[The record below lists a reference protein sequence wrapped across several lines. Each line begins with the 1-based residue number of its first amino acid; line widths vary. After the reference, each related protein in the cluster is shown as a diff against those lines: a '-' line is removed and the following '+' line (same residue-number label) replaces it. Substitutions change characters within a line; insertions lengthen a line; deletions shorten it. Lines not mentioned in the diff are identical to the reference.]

1 MDKITIPDLNGT
13 NYFIWELKMKAALSL
28 KRLVPLI
35 LEEKPEDLTRKD
47 EMDWI
52 TKNSDAIAYIKLSLA
67 DEQALQFAAEDN
79 AKVLWDKIR
88 ATYMGEGEDRKIDAG
103 NELKNIRMK
112 NGETVADY
120 IARARGISTKCHSL
134 GLDVSPREL
143 VYHTVRGLNGKFSK
157 VRDILKT
164 QRGKSMDEILQIL
177 REEEATLNLPIKTR
191 MDGINEAFYCK
202 RKNEKQTR
210 LCYICRKSNHLAKDC
225 YYRNKNTHSPS
236 TSQRNNSSRN
246 GHVFTA
252 SHREEKPCDNIWIL
266 DSGASCHMAKEPVWF
281 KNISPE
287 VMDIYLADKNSK
299 IMSQGIGNVSAK
311 TVSTKHCNSINLTI
325 TDVSYVPQL
334 RCNLLSVTCLMD
346 KGSKYENL
354 THKRIK
360 KIRTDNGL
368 EFVNEQLDT
377 YLANSGIFHEKT
389 IPYNSESNGKAER
402 ANRVLLERA
411 RSLLYESKLPLK
423 FWAEAINCSTQVSNV
438 TPRKGKE
445 KIPLEIWTGNK
456 PKLNY
461 LKKFGCVAYFQ
472 VPKVLRNKFEVPG
485 RRGIMLGYAR
495 ERRGYRIYDIKNQ
508 KVIEERSVKFNEY
521 LKGSNYL
528 GEIEN
533 ETWDIDSFFEV
544 TPERN
549 EINQNTENG
558 VLYNFDIN
566 NGPGAIENDNSIPL
580 QTTSS
585 SRTGRI
591 EIPVLELNDVQN
603 QILVRRSERLK
614 SELMSVHL
622 VNNVPNSYFEAEN
635 SANWKNWK
643 LAMENELDSLDKH
656 KVWEI
661 VQKPAKS
668 KLIKTK
674 WLYSLKQDD
683 AGKNIKYKARLV
695 AAGFNQIKNID
706 YSESYSPVVNIESFR
721 LLIALAAKLKLN
733 VNFFDVKTAYLY
745 GDLEE
750 TVYVLPPPG
759 YEKLIGDD
767 KVCKLNK
774 SIYGLPQSGRNCKI
788 KNVFEVVENKTN
800 KFLGMEIEKCENG
813 IYLSQCDYI
822 NSLLVKH
829 NLENCK
835 SVKTPIVKGEDKIF
849 PSTNEFI
856 DITMYQELIGELLYL
871 ANRTRPDISFVISYL
886 SQFNHNPEKRHYNL
900 AKRVLRYLMG
910 SKDKKLFY
918 ENGFGILNASSDASG
933 GNAENGES
941 FSGGVVLLGNSLIL
955 WKCRK
960 QKSVSLSTCEAEL
973 FSISEICKDIIWTVN
988 LLTEL
993 KCEQF
998 LNNAV
1003 TLNSDSQ
1010 AAIQWI
1016 KGTRSSNKSRHMNLR
1031 FHFIKDLIE
1040 DTVIKLEYVQ
1050 TEFLIADFLTK
1061 AMNVEKLEHSM
1072 QKIALLS

>member
-28 KRLVPLI
+28 KRLASLI
-35 LEEKPEDLTRKD
+35 LEDKPEDLTRKD

-79 AKVLWDKIR
+79 VKVLWDKIR

-120 IARARGISTKCHSL
+120 IARAWGISTKCHSL

-191 MDGINEAFYCK
+191 MDGINEAFY
-202 RKNEKQTR
+202 
-210 LCYICRKSNHLAKDC
+210 S
-225 YYRNKNTHSPS
+225 
-236 TSQRNNSSRN
+236 
-246 GHVFTA
+246 

-299 IMSQGIGNVSAK
+299 MMSQGTGNVSAK

-354 THKRIK
+354 TDKRIK
-360 KIRTDNGL
+360 KIRTDNG
-368 EFVNEQLDT
+368 
-377 YLANSGIFHEKT
+377 
-389 IPYNSESNGKAER
+389 ESNGKAER

-461 LKKFGCVAYFQ
+461 LKKFGCVAYFH

-485 RRGIMLGYAR
+485 RSGVMLGYAR

-544 TPERN
+544 SPERN

-558 VLYNFDIN
+558 VLYDFDIN
-566 NGPGAIENDNSIPL
+566 NRPGAIENDNSIPL

-585 SRTGRI
+585 PRTGRI
-591 EIPVLELNDVQN
+591 QIPVLELNDVQN
-603 QILVRRSERLK
+603 QIPVRRSERLK
-614 SELMSVHL
+614 SKLMSVHL

-635 SANWKNWK
+635 SANWK
-643 LAMENELDSLDKH
+643 
-656 KVWEI
+656 
-661 VQKPAKS
+661 
-668 KLIKTK
+668 
-674 WLYSLKQDD
+674 
-683 AGKNIKYKARLV
+683 
-695 AAGFNQIKNID
+695 
-706 YSESYSPVVNIESFR
+706 
-721 LLIALAAKLKLN
+721 
-733 VNFFDVKTAYLY
+733 
-745 GDLEE
+745 
-750 TVYVLPPPG
+750 
-759 YEKLIGDD
+759 IG
-767 KVCKLNK
+767 N
-774 SIYGLPQSGRNCKI
+774 
-788 KNVFEVVENKTN
+788 
-800 KFLGMEIEKCENG
+800 
-813 IYLSQCDYI
+813 
-822 NSLLVKH
+822 
-829 NLENCK
+829 
-835 SVKTPIVKGEDKIF
+835 
-849 PSTNEFI
+849 
-856 DITMYQELIGELLYL
+856 
-871 ANRTRPDISFVISYL
+871 
-886 SQFNHNPEKRHYNL
+886 
-900 AKRVLRYLMG
+900 
-910 SKDKKLFY
+910 
-918 ENGFGILNASSDASG
+918 
-933 GNAENGES
+933 
-941 FSGGVVLLGNSLIL
+941 
-955 WKCRK
+955 
-960 QKSVSLSTCEAEL
+960 
-973 FSISEICKDIIWTVN
+973 
-988 LLTEL
+988 
-993 KCEQF
+993 
-998 LNNAV
+998 
-1003 TLNSDSQ
+1003 
-1010 AAIQWI
+1010 
-1016 KGTRSSNKSRHMNLR
+1016 
-1031 FHFIKDLIE
+1031 
-1040 DTVIKLEYVQ
+1040 
-1050 TEFLIADFLTK
+1050 
-1061 AMNVEKLEHSM
+1061 
-1072 QKIALLS
+1072 

>member
-13 NYFIWELKMKAALSL
+13 NYFICELKMKAALSL

-52 TKNSDAIAYIKLSLA
+52 AKNSDAIAYIKLSLA

-225 YYRNKNTHSPS
+225 YYRNKNSPS

-252 SHREEKPCDNIWIL
+252 SHQEEKPCDNIWIL

-299 IMSQGIGNVSAK
+299 MMSQGTGNVSAK

-346 KGSKYENL
+346 KGCKIKSKNNCILIYDKNDKLITKAFKNNGRLEIKLEPMYNSECFISDQSTNNYEIWHNRLSHLNCKYMLKIKDYIDIDNVNNFTCETCDISKVTRKTHRSIDIYQSSQILELLHADLCGPINIESHGGAKYFMVIVDDFSGMYFTYFLKNKYEVFDIFSQFKAKYENL
-354 THKRIK
+354 TDKRIK

-423 FWAEAINCSTQVSNV
+423 FWAEAINCSTQVSKV
-438 TPRKGKE
+438 TPRKGK
-445 KIPLEIWTGNK
+445 
-456 PKLNY
+456 
-461 LKKFGCVAYFQ
+461 
-472 VPKVLRNKFEVPG
+472 
-485 RRGIMLGYAR
+485 
-495 ERRGYRIYDIKNQ
+495 
-508 KVIEERSVKFNEY
+508 
-521 LKGSNYL
+521 
-528 GEIEN
+528 
-533 ETWDIDSFFEV
+533 
-544 TPERN
+544 
-549 EINQNTENG
+549 
-558 VLYNFDIN
+558 
-566 NGPGAIENDNSIPL
+566 
-580 QTTSS
+580 
-585 SRTGRI
+585 
-591 EIPVLELNDVQN
+591 
-603 QILVRRSERLK
+603 
-614 SELMSVHL
+614 
-622 VNNVPNSYFEAEN
+622 
-635 SANWKNWK
+635 
-643 LAMENELDSLDKH
+643 
-656 KVWEI
+656 
-661 VQKPAKS
+661 
-668 KLIKTK
+668 
-674 WLYSLKQDD
+674 
-683 AGKNIKYKARLV
+683 
-695 AAGFNQIKNID
+695 
-706 YSESYSPVVNIESFR
+706 
-721 LLIALAAKLKLN
+721 
-733 VNFFDVKTAYLY
+733 
-745 GDLEE
+745 
-750 TVYVLPPPG
+750 
-759 YEKLIGDD
+759 
-767 KVCKLNK
+767 
-774 SIYGLPQSGRNCKI
+774 
-788 KNVFEVVENKTN
+788 
-800 KFLGMEIEKCENG
+800 
-813 IYLSQCDYI
+813 
-822 NSLLVKH
+822 
-829 NLENCK
+829 
-835 SVKTPIVKGEDKIF
+835 
-849 PSTNEFI
+849 
-856 DITMYQELIGELLYL
+856 
-871 ANRTRPDISFVISYL
+871 
-886 SQFNHNPEKRHYNL
+886 
-900 AKRVLRYLMG
+900 
-910 SKDKKLFY
+910 
-918 ENGFGILNASSDASG
+918 
-933 GNAENGES
+933 
-941 FSGGVVLLGNSLIL
+941 
-955 WKCRK
+955 
-960 QKSVSLSTCEAEL
+960 
-973 FSISEICKDIIWTVN
+973 
-988 LLTEL
+988 
-993 KCEQF
+993 
-998 LNNAV
+998 
-1003 TLNSDSQ
+1003 
-1010 AAIQWI
+1010 
-1016 KGTRSSNKSRHMNLR
+1016 
-1031 FHFIKDLIE
+1031 
-1040 DTVIKLEYVQ
+1040 
-1050 TEFLIADFLTK
+1050 
-1061 AMNVEKLEHSM
+1061 
-1072 QKIALLS
+1072 